1 MITIIIILSILTLIL
16 GFTTWNLYSQ
26 VSQLE
31 EYAKKT
37 NKREQKVLLEAE
49 NYYKIFKALFEEAY
63 LNIQRVDKRGSFSSD
78 DEVGFAF
85 KVIFNSLKEVT
96 DKIETLKI
104 DDENEEEK

>member
-1 MITIIIILSILTLIL
+1 MIIVTIVLSIITLIL

-26 VSQLE
+26 VQTLE
-31 EYAKKT
+31 DYAKKT

-49 NYYKIFKALFEEAY
+49 NYYKIFKGLFEEAY

-85 KVIFNSLKEVT
+85 KVIFNSLKEVNEKL
-96 DKIETLKI
+96 DTLKI

>member
-1 MITIIIILSILTLIL
+1 MIFTIIILSLIILIL
-16 GFTTWNLYSQ
+16 GFATWNLYKQ

-31 EYAKKT
+31 DYAKKT
-37 NKREQKVLLEAE
+37 SKREQKVLLEAE
-49 NYYKIFKALFEEAY
+49 NYYKIFQALFEEAY

-85 KVIFNSLKEVT
+85 KVIYNSLKEVT
-96 DKIETLKI
+96 DKLESLKI

>member
-1 MITIIIILSILTLIL
+1 MVLIF

-26 VSQLE
+26 VQTLE
-31 EYAKKT
+31 DYVKKT
-37 NKREQKVLLEAE
+37 NKREQKILLEAE

-85 KVIFNSLKEVT
+85 KVIYNSLKEVT
-96 DKIETLKI
+96 EKIETLKI
-104 DDENEEEK
+104 DDETEEEK